1 MHAVIPFP
9 EGEGFTTTKYRWL
22 GTAAGSITGGR
33 SMLRSLVAFVLFLLS
48 LSALSTSAAEE
59 ALRVGAISPLS
70 GPFALVGEET
80 IKQIKGAADLVNARG
95 GIYDGR
101 KIEIIALDGKA
112 NAQDSLLALNAAI
125 DGGIHYVVAHIS
137 SVNHALSDAI
147 VKHNAR
153 NPDKRILLLNFD
165 GRDPAL
171 TETKC
176 HFWHFRVN
184 YHTDTEVNYLTDF
197 LAQQPSVRKVY
208 LINQD
213 YAYGQAVQRTTRELL
228 PKKNP
233 NIQIVGDDMVPL
245 GKVKDFSPYA
255 AKIRA
260 SGADTVVTS
269 SWGNDLFLLVRAGHE
284 SGLDVR
290 YYIFNGNVPGTTAGV
305 GAAGVG
311 KVVSLFPWHENAE
324 PNAYQGFNAEFKT
337 KYKSTENF
345 DYITAHRSI
354 AMLAR
359 AVDQARSDDPL
370 KVAYALEGMEFNGPE
385 GRVWMRAED
394 HQLIAPLYLARL
406 TKTGEAGVKF
416 DVENTGLGWK
426 TVGKIEG
433 KDAVPPIKCTVERPA
448 M

>member
-1 MHAVIPFP
+1 
-9 EGEGFTTTKYRWL
+9 
-22 GTAAGSITGGR
+22 
-33 SMLRSLVAFVLFLLS
+33 MLRSILASVLLLQSVFLS
-48 LSALSTSAAEE
+48 SAVAEE
-59 ALRVGAISPLS
+59 TLRVAAISPLS
-70 GPFALVGEET
+70 GPFAHIGEET
-80 IKQIKGAADLVNARG
+80 IKQLRGAADLVNAEG
-95 GIYDGR
+95 GIFDGR
-101 KIEIIALDGKA
+101 KIEVVALDGKA

-125 DGGIHYVVAHIS
+125 DGGIHYVAAHIS

-153 NPDKRILLLNFD
+153 NPDRLVLLLNFD

-184 YHTDTEVNYLTDF
+184 YHTDTEVNYLTDY

-228 PKKNP
+228 TKKNP

-260 SGADTVVTS
+260 SGAETVVTS
-269 SWGNDLFLLVRAGHE
+269 SWGNDLFLLVRAGQE

-290 YYIFNGNVPGTTAGV
+290 YYIFNGNVAGTTAGV
-305 GAAGVG
+305 GGAGVG
-311 KVVSLFPWHENAE
+311 KVVSLFPWHENADAT
-324 PNAYQGFNAEFKT
+324 PYQGFNSEFKA

-345 DYITAHRSI
+345 DYITAHRAI

-359 AVDQARSDDPL
+359 AMEKARSADPL
-370 KVAYALEGMEFNGPE
+370 KVAYALEGMEFDGPE
-385 GRVWMRAED
+385 GHVWMRPED

-406 TKTGEAGVKF
+406 TKTGEAGVNF

-426 TVGKIEG
+426 TVAKVEG
-433 KDAVPPIKCTVERPA
+433 RDAIPPIKCTVERPR

>member
-1 MHAVIPFP
+1 
-9 EGEGFTTTKYRWL
+9 
-22 GTAAGSITGGR
+22 
-33 SMLRSLVAFVLFLLS
+33 MLRRIVAFSFLLQS
-48 LSALSTSAAEE
+48 LAMLPAGAEE
-59 ALRVGAISPLS
+59 TLRIAAISPLS

-95 GIYDGR
+95 GIFDGR
-101 KIEIIALDGKA
+101 KIEVVALDGKA
-112 NAQDSLLALNAAI
+112 NPQDSLLALNAAI

-153 NPDKRILLLNFD
+153 NPDRRVLLLNFD

-184 YHTDTEVNYLTDF
+184 YHTDTEVNYLTDY

-213 YAYGQAVQRTTRELL
+213 YAYGQAVERTTRDLL
-228 PKKNP
+228 PRKNAA
-233 NIQIVGDDMVPL
+233 IQIVGDDLVPL
-245 GKVKDFSPYA
+245 GKIKDFAPYA

-260 SGADTVVTS
+260 SGADSVVTS
-269 SWGNDLFLLVRAGHE
+269 SWGNDLFLLVRAGQE

-305 GAAGVG
+305 GGAGVG

-324 PNAYQGFNAEFKT
+324 PHAYQGFNAEFRI

-345 DYITAHRSI
+345 DYITAHRAI

-359 AVDQARSDDPL
+359 AVDQAHSDDPL
-370 KVAYALEGMEFNGPE
+370 KVALALEGMVFDGPE
-385 GRVWMRAED
+385 GRVWMRPED

-406 TKTGEAGVKF
+406 TRVGEPGVKF
-416 DVENTGLGWK
+416 DVENTGFGWR
-426 TVGKIEG
+426 TVAKVEG
-433 KDAVPPIKCTVERPA
+433 KDAVPPIKCTVERPP

>member
-1 MHAVIPFP
+1 
-9 EGEGFTTTKYRWL
+9 
-22 GTAAGSITGGR
+22 
-33 SMLRSLVAFVLFLLS
+33 MLRSFVALAFVLQS
-48 LSALSTSAAEE
+48 LSPWSAAAEE
-59 ALRVGAISPLS
+59 TLRIAAISPLS
-70 GPFALVGEET
+70 GTFAHIGDET
-80 IKQIKGAADLVNARG
+80 IKQLKGAADIVNAKG
-95 GIYDGR
+95 GLFDGR
-101 KIEIIALDGKA
+101 KIEIVALDGKA

-153 NPDKRILLLNFD
+153 NPDRRILLLNFD

-184 YHTDTEVNYLTDF
+184 YHTDTEVNYLTDY
-197 LAQQPSVRKVY
+197 LAQQSSVHKVY

-213 YAYGQAVQRTTRELL
+213 YAFGQAIQRTTRELL
-228 PKKNP
+228 SKKSAT
-233 NIQIVGDDMVPL
+233 IQIVGDDLVPL
-245 GKVKDFSPYA
+245 GKVKDFAPYA

-260 SGADTVVTS
+260 SGADSIVTGN
-269 SWGNDLFLLVRAGHE
+269 WGNDLFLLVRAGQE

-290 YYIFNGNVPGTTAGV
+290 YYIFNGNVAGTTAGV
-305 GAAGVG
+305 GGAGMG
-311 KVVSLFPWHENAE
+311 KVLSLFPWHENAE
-324 PNAYQGFNAEFKT
+324 AGSYQGFNAEFRT
-337 KYKSTENF
+337 KYNSTENF

-354 AMLAR
+354 GMLAR
-359 AVDQARSDDPL
+359 AVDQARSDDPM
-370 KVAYALEGMEFNGPE
+370 KVALALEGMVLDGPE
-385 GRVWMRAED
+385 GRIWMRSED

-426 TVGKIEG
+426 TVAKVEG
-433 KDAVPPIKCTVERPA
+433 KDAVPPIKCRVDRP
-448 M
+448 